1 MVCFS
6 CLLSPF
12 ILCLNTVELILE
24 NQEKDQKQ
32 LKSWRKDSFSHFTDA
47 TEIQYQKKKKKRK
60 GVRIQCL
67 IQIHEIFKQK
77 IV

>member
-1 MVCFS
+1 MVWFS

-32 LKSWRKDSFSHFTDA
+32 LKSWRKDSFSNFTDA
-47 TEIQYQKKKKKRK
+47 TEIQYQKKKEKRSENP
-60 GVRIQCL
+60 VL
-67 IQIHEIFKQK
+67 
-77 IV
+77 